1 MRCVAIEPGE
11 RFGDVVDCCARW
23 RAERPCPAP
32 SAQRA
37 LIERHPVRFWQVLC
51 LLLLV
56 ALVISLVR
64 R

>member
-1 MRCVAIEPGE
+1 VP
-11 RFGDVVDCCARW
+11 
-23 RAERPCPAP
+23 
-32 SAQRA
+32 
-37 LIERHPVRFWQVLC
+37 LIERHPVRFWQGLC